1 MKTLLYML
9 LALTVLVSCNTTQ
22 DVVSNSS
29 SETIN
34 EEDTIK
40 ITSDETEYEI
50 IIMEPGFGYWL
61 KSTAKPEGYYSQQYL
76 ETRNRLLVNEWNL
89 RATQPNLY
97 NPDMY
102 LFPIDYNSTTD
113 YGYDVNYKLYNY
125 FVYFQLKNK
134 IRLSNFI
141 PRI

>member
-1 MKTLLYML
+1 MRTLLYVL
-9 LALTVLVSCNTTQ
+9 LSFSILVSCNTTQ
-22 DVVSNSS
+22 DVVSNPE

-34 EEDTIK
+34 EEDSIK
-40 ITSDETEYEI
+40 ISSEDSEYEI

-61 KSTAKPEGYYSQQYL
+61 RSTARPEGYYSQQFL
-76 ETRNRLLVNEWNL
+76 ETRNRLLVSEWNL
-89 RATQPNLY
+89 RATQPSMY
-97 NPDMY
+97 NPNMY
-102 LFPIDYNSTTD
+102 LFPIDYNPTID

-134 IRLSNFI
+134 IRLGSFT